1 MNARVLHAVTG
12 RLSLRP
18 PQAESLTKLV
28 RALDA
33 APAEFSAD
41 DAARL
46 CAAMRDQFSGMPAI
60 SAMFGQ
66 MTAYWER
73 VNADK
78 T

>member
-46 CAAMRDQFSGMPAI
+46 CAAMPTKPENHMEYQI
-60 SAMFGQ
+60 IEFGDC
-66 MTAYWER
+66 MI
-73 VNADK
+73 
-78 T
+78 